1 MPAFPVNPDPPRL
14 PRDLIELRAQLG
26 SGELSQFELF
36 HALLDAVID
45 LREQVTSLSQQVD
58 RLRFPDN
65 EEY

>member
-1 MPAFPVNPDPPRL
+1 MSASPANSDPPRL

-45 LREQVTSLSQQVD
+45 LRDQVTSLSQQVG
-58 RLRFPDN
+58 RLYTLN
-65 EEY
+65 EDLT